1 MIDLTIDSISEE
13 GSGTHDALLVFYGA
27 DTYDKIQYQDQNLGR
42 QRKYPSRKNGLG
54 FDTARLRRE
63 KNWVC
68 PVRTLQDVQPT
79 WDKDM
84 YMKSPPLCFDEAVR
98 RNWAQDSFS
107 ECLLYGFPLL
117 EDVVFYRPRNYTGA
131 ASACFM
137 KAVAYLVY
145 GHHSFYLRVQAEHL
159 QHFGDVLEWEDH
171 PRHREYTRLNEDFH
185 SATIQTG
192 QVYVETRANYFQL
205 LSIPQIWMPLNM
217 FDVTADL
224 YNLFIVVYAIR
235 KSGAGEDG
243 SFIVTDIKT
252 MGSYN
257 ARHVFLLFTGDH
269 FQPMVPNDFLA
280 SEFTFPRITYENVKS
295 FPNSDNSDQG
305 KSSVDLRWRKDGL
318 RIIDRSEGALPVDH
332 VFYRETLR
340 TTMTGSYEQQS

>member
-1 MIDLTIDSISEE
+1 MDSSSEE
-13 GSGTHDALLVFYGA
+13 GSGTRDALLDFYGA
-27 DTYDKIQYQDQNLGR
+27 DTYDKIKYQDQNMGR
-42 QRKYPSRKNGLG
+42 QKKYPSRKNGLG

-63 KNWVC
+63 NNWVC
-68 PVRTLQDVQPT
+68 PVRTLQDIQPT
-79 WDKDM
+79 WNKAM
-84 YMKSPPLCFDEAVR
+84 YMKSPPLFFDEAVR
-98 RNWAQDSFS
+98 RNWREDRFP

-117 EDVVFYRPRNYTGA
+117 EDVVFYRPGNYRGA

-145 GHHSFYLRVQAEHL
+145 GDQSFYLRVQAEHL

-171 PRHREYTRLNEDFH
+171 PRHQEYTRLNEDFH
-185 SATIQTG
+185 SATIETG
-192 QVYVETRANYFQL
+192 QVYVVTRANYFQL
-205 LSIPQIWMPLNM
+205 LSIPHTWMPLNM
-217 FDVTADL
+217 FDITADL
-224 YNLFIVVYAIR
+224 YNLFIVVYEIR
-235 KSGAGEDG
+235 KSRPGEDG
-243 SFIVTDIKT
+243 TFTVTDIKT

-280 SEFTFPRITYENVKS
+280 SEFTFPRVTYENVKS
-295 FPNSDNSDQG
+295 FPNSNDSDQG
-305 KSSVDLRWRKDGL
+305 KSSVDLRWRKDGN

-340 TTMTGSYEQQS
+340 TAMTGSYEQQ